1 LSRSGLVLILAF
13 VFGAGAWF
21 YVYGLLDPA
30 WKTQRRGADG
40 NAYHSDLYE
49 RWVGT
54 RLALRSRVNPY
65 DDSVTR
71 EIQRGIYGHALGAS
85 STLDPRA
92 FAYPAHVMLLVAPLA
107 QLPFA
112 VAGPIFSVILYAM
125 ALCLMPLFMS
135 CPGQNWNRR
144 SKGIA
149 TLVLFTSFQLV
160 LALYVQQFTVL
171 VIFALAAGLVC
182 LKKHHLVSAG
192 ILFALTTIKPQL
204 VAPILGWLA
213 LWSIMR
219 WGARYRLLV
228 SFLASMAVLVI
239 VPEFLVS
246 GWVRKW
252 VTAANVYLQYQNR
265 KLPAAWLLPGTLA
278 AVATAAAVIPV
289 LILLWQ
295 LRDADPEEE
304 RFGFALALALAATLL
319 VVPVWPAL
327 QYNQLLLIPAVLVI
341 VRHWPDKLRR
351 TQWRLSLLALAMLGF
366 SSVGALIVS
375 LTVLLFRIPVER
387 LGWAE
392 LPLFNFAVVPF
403 LTTAALV
410 ALLWTAVVRGQG
422 ITVLNPGPD
431 SPRRWSKQDE
441 AVVQR

>member
-1 LSRSGLVLILAF
+1 MPRSGLVLVLAC

-30 WKTQRRGADG
+30 WKAQRRGSDG

-54 RLALRSRVNPY
+54 RLVLSSRADPY
-65 DDSVTR
+65 GDSVTR
-71 EIQRGIYGHALGAS
+71 EIQRGIYGHPLSAS

-92 FAYPAHVMLLVAPLA
+92 FAYPAHVMLLVVPFAL
-107 QLPFA
+107 LPFA
-112 VAGPIFSVILYAM
+112 VAAPIFSMILYVM

-135 CPGQNWNRR
+135 CLGQTWKSE
-144 SKGIA
+144 SKWIA
-149 TLVLFTSFQLV
+149 SFLLFASFPLV
-160 LALYVQQFTVL
+160 LALYVQQFTIF
-171 VIFALAAGLVC
+171 VIFALAAGLEC
-182 LKKHHLVSAG
+182 LKKRHFVSAG
-192 ILFALTTIKPQL
+192 ILLALGTIKPQL

-213 LWSIMR
+213 LWSITR
-219 WGARYRLLV
+219 WRTRYPFLA
-228 SFLASMAVLVI
+228 SFLASMTVLVI
-239 VPEFLVS
+239 APEFLLS
-246 GWVRKW
+246 GWVKKW
-252 VTAANVYLQYQNR
+252 LTAANAYLLYQNR

-278 AVATAAAVIPV
+278 GVATAAAIIPA

-295 LRDADPEEE
+295 LRDADPDEE
-304 RFGFALALALAATLL
+304 RFGFAVAVALAATLL
-319 VVPVWPAL
+319 IVPVWPAL

-341 VRHWPDKLRR
+341 VHHWPDKLRR
-351 TQWRLSLLALAMLGF
+351 AQWRLSMLALAMLGF

-375 LTVLLFRIPVER
+375 LAVLLFRIPVER

-410 ALLWTAVVRGQG
+410 ALLWSAVVRGGSIGQ
-422 ITVLNPGPD
+422 LDPRFN
-431 SPRRWSKQDE
+431 SPRRWSKQISTS
-441 AVVQR
+441 A